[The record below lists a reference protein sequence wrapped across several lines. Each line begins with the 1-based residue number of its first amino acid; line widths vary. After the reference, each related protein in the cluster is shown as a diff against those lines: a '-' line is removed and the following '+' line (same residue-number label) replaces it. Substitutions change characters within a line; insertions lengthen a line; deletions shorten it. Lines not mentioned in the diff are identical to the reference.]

1 MTEKQTLNPCC
12 ICYWKKNESHHE
24 SKNNLCR
31 VTWLQKNRGMGDDAD
46 ILDIAAEHEGDE
58 DLITLLYLLTLMLCV
73 LMGQSAYACLWLIAL
88 LNVANMVC
96 KL

>member
-1 MTEKQTLNPCC
+1 MKAPSTPELYAQ
-12 ICYWKKNESHHE
+12 KN
-24 SKNNLCR
+24 KLCR
-31 VTWLQKNRGMGDDAD
+31 VTWLKTGRGMGDDAD

-58 DLITLLYLLTLMLCV
+58 DLITLLYLLALLLCV

>member
-1 MTEKQTLNPCC
+1 M
-12 ICYWKKNESHHE
+12 
-24 SKNNLCR
+24 
-31 VTWLQKNRGMGDDAD
+31 TWLQKNRGMGDDAD

-58 DLITLLYLLTLMLCV
+58 DLITLLYLLAVLLCV

-88 LNVANMVC
+88 LNVASMVC

>member
-1 MTEKQTLNPCC
+1 M
-12 ICYWKKNESHHE
+12 
-24 SKNNLCR
+24 CR

-46 ILDIAAEHEGDE
+46 LLDIAAEHEGDE
-58 DLITLLYLLTLMLCV
+58 DLITLLYLLALMLCV